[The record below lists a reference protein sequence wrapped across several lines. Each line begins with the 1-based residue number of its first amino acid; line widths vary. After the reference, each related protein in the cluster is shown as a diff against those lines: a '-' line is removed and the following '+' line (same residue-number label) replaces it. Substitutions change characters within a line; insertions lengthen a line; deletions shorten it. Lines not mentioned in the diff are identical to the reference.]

1 MTPLPLRTLGRTGF
15 RVTALGLGAGSIGE
29 PVGELDDP
37 ERDGIAV
44 AAVRRGIELGI
55 NYLDTSPSYR
65 NGKSERRVG
74 LALRDG
80 WRSRVLLAT
89 KAGTHPERPGDYSAD
104 AIAWSVERS
113 LRVLGTGVV
122 DVLLVHDPDDMAPV
136 LAPGG
141 ALDALERLKA
151 AGTIRAI
158 GIGVQNHGHLRKAIE
173 TGRFDVIQTP
183 YDYNLVR
190 TTADP
195 LLALAAGRN
204 VGCINASPFQQGL
217 LAGVD
222 PAEANR
228 TRVASQQSAVRVGD
242 LERAHHLWRWAQERR
257 VNLRALAVQ
266 FCLREP
272 RLATTLIGPRTTSEL
287 EDDVEAATASLPD
300 WVWPALG
307 DLLPELPSPS
317 PGGEA
322 AVGAFPPLA

>member
-1 MTPLPLRTLGRTGF
+1 MAPLPLRTLGRTGF

-29 PVGELDDP
+29 PTEEIGDD
-37 ERDGIAV
+37 ERDEIAV
-44 AAVRRGIELGI
+44 ATVRRGIELGI

-89 KAGTHPERPGDYSAD
+89 KAGTHPLRPGDYSGD
-104 AIAWSVERS
+104 AIEWSVEQS
-113 LRVLGTGVV
+113 LRVLGTDVV
-122 DVLLVHDPDDMAPV
+122 DVLLVHDPDDIEPV
-136 LAPGG
+136 LAAGG

-158 GIGVQNHGHLRKAIE
+158 GIGVQNHGHLRRGIE

-183 YDYNLVR
+183 YDFNLVR

-195 LLALAAGRN
+195 LLTMAAERN

-228 TRVASQQSAVRVGD
+228 TRLASGQLGVRAGD
-242 LERAHHLWRWAQERR
+242 LERANRIWEWARERH
-257 VNLRALAVQ
+257 VSLRALAVQ

-272 RLATTLIGPRTTSEL
+272 RLATTLIGPRTLTEL
-287 EDDVEAATASLPD
+287 EEDVEAATATLPD
-300 WVWPALG
+300 WVWPALRE
-307 DLLPELPSPS
+307 LLPALPPSS

-322 AVGAFPPLA
+322 STGAFPPPA

>member
-1 MTPLPLRTLGRTGF
+1 MTTLSRRTLGRAGF
-15 RVTALGLGAGSIGE
+15 EVTALGLGAGSIGE
-29 PVGELDDP
+29 PAVAIADD
-37 ERDGIAV
+37 ERDEMAV
-44 AAVRRGIELGI
+44 ATVRRGIELGI
-55 NYLDTSPSYR
+55 NYVDTSPSYR

-74 LALRDG
+74 MALRDG
-80 WRSRVLLAT
+80 WRSQVLLAT
-89 KAGTHPERPGDYSAD
+89 KVGTHPQRPGDYSAG
-104 AIAWSVERS
+104 AIMWSVEHS
-113 LRVLGTGVV
+113 LRVLGADVV

-158 GIGVQNHGHLRKAIE
+158 GIGVQNHGHLRRAIE
-173 TGRFDVIQTP
+173 TDRFDVIQTP

-195 LLALAAGRN
+195 LLSLAAKRN

-222 PAEANR
+222 PVEANR
-228 TRVASQQSAVRVGD
+228 RRLATQQSGVRAGD
-242 LERAHHLWRWAQERR
+242 LERASRLWRWAQEHG

-272 RLATTLIGPRTTSEL
+272 RLATTLVGPRTPAEV
-287 EDDVEAATASLPD
+287 EEDVEAATAPLPD
-300 WVWPALG
+300 WVWPAL
-307 DLLPELPSPS
+307 DELLPTLPPPS
-317 PGGEA
+317 AGGEA
-322 AVGAFPPLA
+322 SVGAFPPPA